1 MNEYI
6 SRNTG
11 VFQTFL
17 CKRIV
22 SEVYRGLIT
31 KELAILIFER
41 IQWTEILG
49 VLIRS
54 FVCLSS
60 HTKNVVLDSLS
71 LVFKRHFDI
80 LNLHA
85 MNSMN
90 FLDFFTIKDIIRKC
104 NCRKKYNAEFSQEG
118 DIPKWYINGDVPT
131 LYSESEVTYRNNNE
145 IIFCEGRFWKN
156 SYFLISTL
164 EKSSEWW
171 RLFLV

>member
-1 MNEYI
+1 MVKEGRRENAGLVDVLYFLQSPSKLFATVSLNEYI

-41 IQWTEILG
+41 IQWNEISDI
-49 VLIRS
+49 LIRS

-71 LVFKRHFDI
+71 LVFKRYFDI

-85 MNSMN
+85 MN
-90 FLDFFTIKDIIRKC
+90 
-104 NCRKKYNAEFSQEG
+104 
-118 DIPKWYINGDVPT
+118 
-131 LYSESEVTYRNNNE
+131 
-145 IIFCEGRFWKN
+145 
-156 SYFLISTL
+156 
-164 EKSSEWW
+164 
-171 RLFLV
+171 